1 MYICYVHI
9 WPIGIYK
16 AHNSLLQTVQVNNSI
31 EITTSVINVIETA
44 EVLESQDI
52 SLIANLLDSV
62 SNRTE
67 DLQQEE
73 VSGQVMPCHCVN
85 VTHLKLIKPFF
96 TRASKKI

>member
-1 MYICYVHI
+1 MQ
-9 WPIGIYK
+9 
-16 AHNSLLQTVQVNNSI
+16 ANNSI
-31 EITTSVINVIETA
+31 EITTSVMNLTQTTD
-44 EVLESQDI
+44 VLESQDI

-85 VTHLKLIKPFF
+85 VTHLKLIKLFF
-96 TRASKKI
+96 TLASKKFKIFKYIIMSH